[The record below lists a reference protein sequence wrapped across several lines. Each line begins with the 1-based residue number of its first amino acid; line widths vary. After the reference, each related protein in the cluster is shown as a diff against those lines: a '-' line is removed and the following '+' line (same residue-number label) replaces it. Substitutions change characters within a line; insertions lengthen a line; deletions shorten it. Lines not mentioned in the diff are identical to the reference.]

1 MLSFEDMQN
10 MQQNVGT
17 NGQQLKAMADDV
29 MQQTWNNDI
38 QTRQCYIYDYYHDD
52 QFDKGMSGYDPSE
65 SEKKIPVSLKF
76 IIKAY
81 KSASKDDP
89 EYHIQF
95 EPDVWNSM
103 SCKPQW
109 FVDGYEK
116 LGVRFPI
123 GLYVDIPN
131 DRGVYQKWLIFYDED
146 ANQFP
151 KFGIMKCNYLF
162 TWIKDDGIHRYKRK
176 MWGVD
181 RSQSSYT
188 SGRWRGDKL
197 TTLDNQDKFWLPWNP
212 IASEI
217 KHDQRMFISMIQDEP
232 YVYMISKI
240 NNTSP
245 KGVVECTVVQDI
257 FNKNTDYVDN
267 NPSSDTYGEMYADYY
282 SSTIVP
288 EEIPI
293 IKEEEPVTDVLSIE
307 AKTYSIRVNGGS
319 KIVYAKILD
328 KDGNDVTNNYNSN
341 DLVWSFSFKDNECA
355 EDILFDIDKTYSLK
369 DENEYKCKF
378 KFLGDET
385 YLNERI
391 TVKLTINGLSA
402 YADLD
407 IVS

>member
-1 MLSFEDMQN
+1 MLSFEGMRDMH
-10 MQQNVGT
+10 QNVGT
-17 NGQQLKAMADDV
+17 HGQQLKAMADNV
-29 MQQTWNNDI
+29 MQQTWYNDI

-52 QFDKGMSGYDPSE
+52 QFNEGLYGYDPSL
-65 SEKKIPVSLKF
+65 SKTKIPVSLKF

-109 FVDGYEK
+109 FADGYEK
-116 LGVRFPI
+116 LGIRFPV
-123 GLYVDIPN
+123 GLYCDIPN
-131 DRGVYQKWLIFYDED
+131 DRGVYQKWLIFYDEN

-151 KFGIMKCNYLF
+151 KFGVMQCNYLF
-162 TWIKDDGIHRYKRK
+162 TWIKNEGIHRYKRK

-245 KGVVECTVVQDI
+245 KGIVECTVVQDM
-257 FNKNTDYVDN
+257 FDKNTDYVDN
-267 NPSSDTYGEMYADYY
+267 NPNSPTYGEMYANYY
-282 SSTIVP
+282 SSAIVP
-288 EEIPI
+288 EETTGIN
-293 IKEEEPVTDVLSIE
+293 EEVNTDILSIE
-307 AKTYSIRVNGGS
+307 AKTYSVRINGGS

-328 KDGNDVTNNYNSN
+328 KDGNDVTNNYNSD
-341 DLVWSFSFKDNECA
+341 DLRWSIFIKDNECI
-355 EDILFDIDKTYSLK
+355 EDSLISIDKAYSLN
-369 DENEYKCKF
+369 EGNEYKIKF

-391 TVKLTINGLSA
+391 TVKLAINDLSA
-402 YADLD
+402 SADLD
-407 IVS
+407 TVS